1 MWRPIGRNIED
12 RGSLKCVGSTES
24 SDPAPAAGK
33 RLTGSERVKLHLT
46 LTAGIALCIAGFVFE
61 VSRALGGNSLSWA
74 YVFEWPLFAVF
85 AIYMWWSL
93 LHGNSRGQRPSRQR
107 EVAPEHVE
115 MLKAWNEHLR
125 QMAADEAKAGMA
137 NPDSKTSATR

>member
-1 MWRPIGRNIED
+1 MDERASVE
-12 RGSLKCVGSTES
+12 SVGSSASSES
-24 SDPAPAAGK
+24 SDSSQSPPAAK
-33 RLTGSERVKLHLT
+33 DRLTGSERVKLHLT
-46 LTAGIALCIAGFVFE
+46 LTAGIVLCAAGFVFE

-85 AIYMWWSL
+85 AVYMWWNL
-93 LHGNSRGQRPSRQR
+93 LHGNRRGQRHSRQR

-125 QMAADEAKAGMA
+125 QMQADQETGMPDPGSESNAK
-137 NPDSKTSATR
+137 R